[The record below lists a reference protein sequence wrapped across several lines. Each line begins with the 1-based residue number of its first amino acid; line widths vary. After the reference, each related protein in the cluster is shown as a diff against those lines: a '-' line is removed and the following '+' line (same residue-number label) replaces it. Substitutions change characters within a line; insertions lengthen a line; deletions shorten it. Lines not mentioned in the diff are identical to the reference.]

1 MYLIVF
7 NIEQHYYRIF
17 NAVYMIYEKKEGTKK
32 MISVIKR
39 DGHRATY
46 DRNKIVSAIQK
57 ANTEVD
63 QEERISEEQIYNI
76 LASIENRGF
85 DEMAVEVFRILLNR
99 SLWPR
104 RNLFLQKHTSFI
116 VIQENLLE
124 KPILLMILFLH

>member
-17 NAVYMIYEKKEGTKK
+17 NAVYMIYEEERTKK

-39 DGHRATY
+39 DGHRAY

-85 DEMAVEVFRILLNR
+85 DEMAVEDIQDIIE
-99 SLWPR
+99 
-104 RNLFLQKHTSFI
+104 QK
-116 VIQENLLE
+116 LMAE
-124 KPILLMILFLH
+124 KKFVLAKTYIIYRLPIEYH

>member
-1 MYLIVF
+1 
-7 NIEQHYYRIF
+7 
-17 NAVYMIYEKKEGTKK
+17 MIYEEERTKK

-85 DEMAVEVFRILLNR
+85 DEMAVEDIQDIIE
-99 SLWPR
+99 
-104 RNLFLQKHTSFI
+104 QKLMAEKKF
-116 VIQENLLE
+116 VIAKTYIIYRL
-124 KPILLMILFLH
+124 PIEYH

>member
-1 MYLIVF
+1 MK
-7 NIEQHYYRIF
+7 
-17 NAVYMIYEKKEGTKK
+17 KKEGTKK

-39 DGHRATY
+39 DGHRSTY

-85 DEMAVEVFRILLNR
+85 DEMAVEDIQDIIE
-99 SLWPR
+99 
-104 RNLFLQKHTSFI
+104 QK
-116 VIQENLLE
+116 LMAE
-124 KPILLMILFLH
+124 KKFVLAKTYIIYRLPIEYH

>member
-7 NIEQHYYRIF
+7 NIKQHYYCIF
-17 NAVYMIYEKKEGTKK
+17 NAVYMIYEEERTKK

-85 DEMAVEVFRILLNR
+85 DEMAVEDIQDIIE
-99 SLWPR
+99 
-104 RNLFLQKHTSFI
+104 QK
-116 VIQENLLE
+116 LMAE
-124 KPILLMILFLH
+124 KKFVLAKTYIIYRLPIEYH